1 MELENVLH
9 TTPST
14 FAFRLNFTTAKLLLS
29 TRPPLPRLEEVNV
42 SSSLPGSQWSWGA
55 RSACLLERFLTQDIT
70 SSFLAI
76 TLRVLRFSA
85 ALFIWSCFFFVLA
98 STQHG
103 KIVVLID
110 GRQAKRDLMNSWD
123 SYISEQ
129 LGFCR
134 MLWSRDT
141 EETGRTKHF
150 KLKLVV
156 EDYARC
162 VLCGN
167 DWNFLLIFLY
177 LVAFSRSSKAD
188 NLFPSVWSDWNHQ
201 IHSAFEASTDV

>member
-1 MELENVLH
+1 MCRRCLA
-9 TTPST
+9 PSG
-14 FAFRLNFTTAKLLLS
+14 
-29 TRPPLPRLEEVNV
+29 V
-42 SSSLPGSQWSWGA
+42 GA

-85 ALFIWSCFFFVLA
+85 ALFISSCFFFFA

-129 LGFCR
+129 LGFCW
-134 MLWSRDT
+134 MLWGR
-141 EETGRTKHF
+141 EKKGTGRTKHF

-167 DWNFLLIFLY
+167 DWNCLLIFFIFLLF
-177 LVAFSRSSKAD
+177 LVLAKLIIYFQVFDPNKTTKFILLLKLPPMSNKSS
-188 NLFPSVWSDWNHQ
+188 SV
-201 IHSAFEASTDV
+201 TL